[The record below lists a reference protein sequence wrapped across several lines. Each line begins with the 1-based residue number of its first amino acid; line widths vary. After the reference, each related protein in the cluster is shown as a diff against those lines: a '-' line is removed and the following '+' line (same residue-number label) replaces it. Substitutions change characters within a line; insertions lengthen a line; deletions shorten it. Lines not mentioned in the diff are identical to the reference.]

1 MKDNIIKF
9 YRDRVY
15 GVIKFYVK
23 DPKVAEAITTLTGRK
38 TITEEDMQALGTLGF
53 KFEEVLNEK

>member
-23 DPKVAEAITTLTGRK
+23 EPKVAEAITTLTGRK
-38 TITEEDMQALGTLGF
+38 TITEEDMTALGTLGF

>member
-23 DPKVAEAITTLTGRK
+23 EPKFAEAITTLTGRK
-38 TITEEDMQALGTLGF
+38 TITEEDMTALGTLGF